1 MLREL
6 PFPSQ
11 GDLPNPGIEPTP
23 PALAGELFTTEPAGK
38 PEAKVKRSLGE
49 KEKWGLPATGPADL
63 FCKEPAAQV
72 SSGFFFW
79 PNNSQKGGDST
90 PLLSRQLCGSEPGSG
105 WLSSLLAAHEQ
116 KSRYQGLLSPGD
128 PGEEAAP
135 PSWQL
140 LGPGAC
146 RTKDP
151 FPALGPL

>member
-90 PLLSRQLCGSEPGSG
+90 PLLSHQLCGSEPGSG

-116 KSRYQGLLSPGD
+116 KSRCQGAPLAWRPWGRSCPPKL
-128 PGEEAAP
+128 AASG
-135 PSWQL
+135 SWRL
-140 LGPGAC
+140 
-146 RTKDP
+146 
-151 FPALGPL
+151 